1 MKLKLFLFAVLLVT
15 LFSTCSFIYPF
26 NPWDDPCVYMTIG
39 NAMLQGKE
47 LYVDIFD
54 HKGPV
59 LFFMHEAA
67 ALLSRHSFVGIYLIE
82 IVCCYFY
89 LLYSWKTMR
98 LLDPTT
104 PLHLPRGGELSR
116 QEASPRGGLEGVEV
130 CLFLLGIITYSSDF
144 FSYGDSVEEFSLPI
158 LAHCLYYMLRFAGD
172 RKTPPPLQSVVMGV
186 CFGLLFWTKFNLM
199 FFYLGGILSLAFIAW
214 KNDQMKE
221 LRSVVRKVT
230 LGFALVTVLVLAYF
244 AIHGTLEALWES
256 YFVVNIFHYH
266 GTGTNG
272 EPDFWWFPLVKL
284 AIWGLLM
291 LPLVF
296 LPARWEVKLLTFGT
310 YGLLLF
316 SYATMTVQF
325 YYFLTIFT
333 FFPLLIC
340 YKTTPRPLSTSPE
353 GESFRGRKPP
363 LGEVWKG
370 SRLWG
375 GFLVSLLAASTNW
388 NLVSLLNGT
397 FPHSVFEMAE
407 IVNANKTEDSEVL
420 TFSSYDTGI
429 YLFTNHLPPNRNYFL
444 SSILDPA
451 IREEQAALVAS
462 GKIKYLVREIGAVNT
477 CHEYYDAPIPSNYHL
492 IYDNEEL
499 FRYRFITT
507 PHKYLW
513 NLIWTRPLLKYV
525 MDPVTEGQHMQVYE
539 RRP

>member
-1 MKLKLFLFAVLLVT
+1 MLLVT

-98 LLDPTT
+98 LLQT
-104 PLHLPRGGELSR
+104 PLHLDPF
-116 QEASPRGGLEGVEV
+116 QTSPRGGLEGV

-158 LAHCLYYMLRFAGD
+158 LAHCLYYMLRFVKD

-256 YFVVNIFHYH
+256 YFMVNIFHYH

-340 YKTTPRPLSTSPE
+340 YKTRPRSKEQASPKSSPKGNQRSTAVPPAPDRREEGKVKDFSLSLR
-353 GESFRGRKPP
+353 RG
-363 LGEVWKG
+363 LG
-370 SRLWG
+370 R
-375 GFLVSLLAASTNW
+375 GFLLLLVSLLAASTNW

-407 IVNANKTEDSEVL
+407 IVNANKTKDSEVL

-429 YLFTNHLPPNRNYFL
+429 YLFTDHLPPNRNYFL

-525 MDPVTEGQHMQVYE
+525 MDPVTEGQHMQVFE

>member
-98 LLDPTT
+98 LLDQPRSKEQGAGGQPRSKEQGAGGKRIPTARANLL
-104 PLHLPRGGELSR
+104 PLAPCPLPL
-116 QEASPRGGLEGVEV
+116 L
-130 CLFLLGIITYSSDF
+130 LFLLGIITYSSDF

-158 LAHCLYYMLRFAGD
+158 LAHCLYYMLRFVKD

-256 YFVVNIFHYH
+256 YFMVNIFHYH

-284 AIWGLLM
+284 AIWVLLM

-340 YKTTPRPLSTSPE
+340 YKTRPRSKEQGAGGKRIPTARANLLPLAPC
-353 GESFRGRKPP
+353 
-363 LGEVWKG
+363 
-370 SRLWG
+370 
-375 GFLVSLLAASTNW
+375 SLLLLI
-388 NLVSLLNGT
+388 LVSLLNGT

-407 IVNANKTEDSEVL
+407 IVNANKTKDSEVL

>member
-1 MKLKLFLFAVLLVT
+1 M
-15 LFSTCSFIYPF
+15 
-26 NPWDDPCVYMTIG
+26 
-39 NAMLQGKE
+39 E
-47 LYVDIFD
+47 
-54 HKGPV
+54 
-59 LFFMHEAA
+59 
-67 ALLSRHSFVGIYLIE
+67 
-82 IVCCYFY
+82 
-89 LLYSWKTMR
+89 
-98 LLDPTT
+98 
-104 PLHLPRGGELSR
+104 GGL
-116 QEASPRGGLEGVEV
+116 ASPRGGLEGV

-158 LAHCLYYMLRFAGD
+158 LAHCLYYMLRFVRD

-256 YFVVNIFHYH
+256 YFMVNIFHYH

-291 LPLVF
+291 LPLIF

-340 YKTTPRPLSTSPE
+340 YKTPSKSPRGETCCCEKLSPS
-353 GESFRGRKPP
+353 GEMERGLRG
-363 LGEVWKG
+363 LG
-370 SRLWG
+370 R
-375 GFLVSLLAASTNW
+375 GFLLLLVSLLAASTNW

-429 YLFTNHLPPNRNYFL
+429 YLFTDHLPPNRNYFL